1 MAPRKAARVREKKRT
16 KKTASKPAPAEAA
29 TGVSAAELGAIL
41 ASPPLGDRWLRELAD
56 RGFLVKVGRARYDL
70 AKSVQGYLRFVRETE
85 VTAAVTAA
93 TSREAFEAERA
104 RKLKLEND
112 QRQAMLVETP
122 DALAAID
129 HIFGQVRTALAGLPP
144 RISEDVAE
152 RRRIENAIDATLAD
166 LAGRLDEASAAL
178 REGRDPLAASGEN
191 DAG

>member
-1 MAPRKAARVREKKRT
+1 MAPRKAARVREKKRS
-16 KKTASKPAPAEAA
+16 KKGAEKLAPAETA
-29 TGVSAAELGAIL
+29 TGISAAELGAIL
-41 ASPPLGDRWLRELAD
+41 AAPPLGDRWLRELAD

-166 LAGRLDEASAAL
+166 LSGRLDEAGAAL
-178 REGRDPLAASGEN
+178 REGRDALAASGEV
-191 DAG
+191 DA